1 MDDGLV
7 TLRGASGVELDFIP
21 TAIAKRFDPPAPVP
35 ESSDDEHNEE
45 GDKQ

>member
-21 TAIAKRFDPPAPVP
+21 TAIARKYDPPAPVP
-35 ESSDDEHNEE
+35 EPADEHEEE
-45 GDKQ
+45 GDQK